1 MSFRFKYH
9 FKNLL
14 LLLVF
19 IILNACKFQE
29 PLQNHGILFL
39 ENRSNKLVVKV
50 SNKNDVLKVIGQPH
64 SKSQNEE
71 DQWIYI
77 ERIFTK
83 GEYHK
88 LGQNVLKENNVLL
101 LSFDKYGVLIDK
113 QFLDINDNKKV
124 SFSEKTTENKLSQ
137 KSFVQNF
144 LSSIRAKMYGK
155 R

>member
-1 MSFRFKYH
+1 MSARINIHILIFLIISF
-9 FKNLL
+9 F
-14 LLLVF
+14 
-19 IILNACKFQE
+19 ILNNCQFQE
-29 PLQNHGILFL
+29 PSQNHGILFL

-155 R
+155 K

>member
-1 MSFRFKYH
+1 MSARINIHILIFLIISF
-9 FKNLL
+9 F
-14 LLLVF
+14 
-19 IILNACKFQE
+19 ILNNCQFQE
-29 PLQNHGILFL
+29 PSQNHGILFL

>member
-1 MSFRFKYH
+1 MSARINIHILIFLIISF
-9 FKNLL
+9 F
-14 LLLVF
+14 
-19 IILNACKFQE
+19 ILNNCQFQE
-29 PLQNHGILFL
+29 PSQNHGILFL
-39 ENRSNKLVVKV
+39 ENRSKKLVIKL
-50 SNKNDVLKVIGQPH
+50 SNKNDVLKIIGQPH

-113 QFLDINDNKKV
+113 LFLDINDNKKV
-124 SFSEKTTENKLSQ
+124 SFSEKTTEYKLSQ

-144 LSSIRAKMYGK
+144 I
-155 R
+155 

>member
-1 MSFRFKYH
+1 MFTKINIHILIYLLISFF
-9 FKNLL
+9 
-14 LLLVF
+14 
-19 IILNACKFQE
+19 ILNNCQFQE
-29 PLQNHGILFL
+29 PSQNHGILFL

-113 QFLDINDNKKV
+113 QFLDIDDNKKV
-124 SFSEKTTENKLSQ
+124 AFSEKTTENKLSQ

>member
-1 MSFRFKYH
+1 MSARINIHILIFLIISF
-9 FKNLL
+9 F
-14 LLLVF
+14 
-19 IILNACKFQE
+19 ILNNCQFQE
-29 PLQNHGILFL
+29 PSQNHGILFL
-39 ENRSNKLVVKV
+39 ENRSKKLVIKL
-50 SNKNDVLKVIGQPH
+50 SNKNDVLKIIGQPH

-144 LSSIRAKMYGK
+144 LSSIREKMYGK

>member
-1 MSFRFKYH
+1 MSARINIHILIFLIISF
-9 FKNLL
+9 F
-14 LLLVF
+14 
-19 IILNACKFQE
+19 ILNNCQFQE
-29 PLQNHGILFL
+29 PSQNHGILFL
-39 ENRSNKLVVKV
+39 ENRSKKLVIKL
-50 SNKNDVLKVIGQPH
+50 SNKNDVLKIIGQPH

-155 R
+155 K

>member
-1 MSFRFKYH
+1 MSARINIHILIFLIISF
-9 FKNLL
+9 F
-14 LLLVF
+14 
-19 IILNACKFQE
+19 ILNNCQFQE
-29 PLQNHGILFL
+29 PSQNHGILFL
-39 ENRSNKLVVKV
+39 ENRSKKLVIKL
-50 SNKNDVLKVIGQPH
+50 SNKNDVLKIIGQPH

-113 QFLDINDNKKV
+113 QFLDIDDNKKV
-124 SFSEKTTENKLSQ
+124 AFSEKTTENKLSQ

>member
-1 MSFRFKYH
+1 MSARINIHILIFLIISF
-9 FKNLL
+9 F
-14 LLLVF
+14 
-19 IILNACKFQE
+19 ILNNCQFQE
-29 PLQNHGILFL
+29 PSQNHGILFL
-39 ENRSNKLVVKV
+39 ENRSKKLVIKL
-50 SNKNDVLKVIGQPH
+50 SNKNDVLKIIGQPH

-113 QFLDINDNKKV
+113 QFLDIHDNKKV

>member
-1 MSFRFKYH
+1 MQWIISFF
-9 FKNLL
+9 
-14 LLLVF
+14 
-19 IILNACKFQE
+19 ILNNCQFQE
-29 PLQNHGILFL
+29 PSQNHGILFL
-39 ENRSNKLVVKV
+39 ENRSKKLVIKL
-50 SNKNDVLKVIGQPH
+50 SNKNDVLKIIGQPH

>member
-1 MSFRFKYH
+1 MSTRINIHILIFLIISF
-9 FKNLL
+9 F
-14 LLLVF
+14 
-19 IILNACKFQE
+19 ILNNCQFQE
-29 PLQNHGILFL
+29 PSQNHGILFL
-39 ENRSNKLVVKV
+39 ENRSKKLIIKL
-50 SNKNDVLKVIGQPH
+50 SNKNDVLKIIGQPH

-124 SFSEKTTENKLSQ
+124 AFSEKTTENKLSQ

>member
-1 MSFRFKYH
+1 MLISIKYH
-9 FKNLL
+9 NFLN

-19 IILNACKFQE
+19 FILIGCQLQE
-29 PLQNHGILFL
+29 PYKNHGIVFL
-39 ENRSNKLVVKV
+39 ENRSKKLQLNL
-50 SNKNDVLKVIGQPH
+50 SNKNDVLKIIGQPH

-113 QFLDINDNKKV
+113 QFL
-124 SFSEKTTENKLSQ
+124 
-137 KSFVQNF
+137 
-144 LSSIRAKMYGK
+144 
-155 R
+155 

>member
-1 MSFRFKYH
+1 MSARINIHILIFLIISF
-9 FKNLL
+9 F
-14 LLLVF
+14 
-19 IILNACKFQE
+19 ILNNCQFQE
-29 PLQNHGILFL
+29 PSQNHGILFL
-39 ENRSNKLVVKV
+39 ENRSKKLIIKL
-50 SNKNDVLKVIGQPH
+50 SNKNDVLKIIGQPH

-124 SFSEKTTENKLSQ
+124 AFSEKTTENKLSQ

>member
-1 MSFRFKYH
+1 MSARINIHILIFLIISF
-9 FKNLL
+9 F
-14 LLLVF
+14 
-19 IILNACKFQE
+19 ILNNCQFQE
-29 PLQNHGILFL
+29 PSQNHGILFL
-39 ENRSNKLVVKV
+39 ENRSKKLVIKL
-50 SNKNDVLKVIGQPH
+50 SNKNDVLKIIGQPH

>member
-1 MSFRFKYH
+1 MFTKSNIHILIFSIISFF
-9 FKNLL
+9 
-14 LLLVF
+14 
-19 IILNACKFQE
+19 ILNNCQFQE
-29 PLQNHGILFL
+29 PSRNHGILFL
-39 ENRSNKLVVKV
+39 ENRSNKLVIKA
-50 SNKNDVLKVIGQPH
+50 SNKNDVLKIIGQPH

-124 SFSEKTTENKLSQ
+124 AFSEKTTENKLSQ

-144 LSSIRAKMYGK
+144 LSSIRTKMYGK
-155 R
+155 K

>member
-1 MSFRFKYH
+1 MSARINIHILIFLIISF
-9 FKNLL
+9 F
-14 LLLVF
+14 
-19 IILNACKFQE
+19 ILNNCQFQE
-29 PLQNHGILFL
+29 PSQNHGILFL
-39 ENRSNKLVVKV
+39 ENRSKKLVVKL
-50 SNKNDVLKVIGQPH
+50 SNKNDVLKIIGQPH

-113 QFLDINDNKKV
+113 QFLDIHDNKKV

>member
-1 MSFRFKYH
+1 MFTKINIHILIYLLISFF
-9 FKNLL
+9 
-14 LLLVF
+14 
-19 IILNACKFQE
+19 ILNNCQFQE
-29 PLQNHGILFL
+29 PSQNHGILFL
-39 ENRSNKLVVKV
+39 ENRSKKLVIKL
-50 SNKNDVLKVIGQPH
+50 SNKNDVLKIIGQPH

>member
-1 MSFRFKYH
+1 MSARINIHILIFLIISF
-9 FKNLL
+9 F
-14 LLLVF
+14 
-19 IILNACKFQE
+19 ILNNCQFQE
-29 PLQNHGILFL
+29 PSQNHGILFL
-39 ENRSNKLVVKV
+39 ENRSKKLVIKL
-50 SNKNDVLKVIGQPH
+50 SNKNDVLKIIGQPH
-64 SKSQNEE
+64 SKSPNEE

>member
-1 MSFRFKYH
+1 MSTRINIHILIFLIISF
-9 FKNLL
+9 F
-14 LLLVF
+14 
-19 IILNACKFQE
+19 ILNNCQFQE
-29 PLQNHGILFL
+29 PSQNHGILFL
-39 ENRSNKLVVKV
+39 ENRSKKLVIKL
-50 SNKNDVLKVIGQPH
+50 SNKNDVLKIIGQPH

>member
-1 MSFRFKYH
+1 MSARINIHILIFLIISF
-9 FKNLL
+9 F
-14 LLLVF
+14 
-19 IILNACKFQE
+19 ILNNCQFQE
-29 PLQNHGILFL
+29 PSQNHGILFL
-39 ENRSNKLVVKV
+39 ENRSKKLVIKL
-50 SNKNDVLKVIGQPH
+50 SNKNDVLKIIGQPH

-124 SFSEKTTENKLSQ
+124 SFSEKTTENKLTQ

>member
-1 MSFRFKYH
+1 MSARINIHILIFLIISF
-9 FKNLL
+9 F
-14 LLLVF
+14 
-19 IILNACKFQE
+19 ILNNCQFQE
-29 PLQNHGILFL
+29 PSQNHGILFL
-39 ENRSNKLVVKV
+39 ENRSKKLVIKL
-50 SNKNDVLKVIGQPH
+50 SNKNDVLKIIGQPH

-113 QFLDINDNKKV
+113 KFLDINDNKKV
-124 SFSEKTTENKLSQ
+124 SFSEKTTENKLTQ

>member
-1 MSFRFKYH
+1 MSTRINIHILIFLIISF
-9 FKNLL
+9 F
-14 LLLVF
+14 
-19 IILNACKFQE
+19 ILNNCQFQE
-29 PLQNHGILFL
+29 PSQNHGILFL
-39 ENRSNKLVVKV
+39 ENRSKKLIIKL
-50 SNKNDVLKVIGQPH
+50 SNKNDVLKIIGQPH

-113 QFLDINDNKKV
+113 QFLDIDDNKKV
-124 SFSEKTTENKLSQ
+124 AFSEKTTENKLSQ

>member
-1 MSFRFKYH
+1 MSARINIHILIFLIISF
-9 FKNLL
+9 F
-14 LLLVF
+14 
-19 IILNACKFQE
+19 ILNNCQFQE
-29 PLQNHGILFL
+29 PSQNHGILFL

-113 QFLDINDNKKV
+113 QFLDIDDNKKV
-124 SFSEKTTENKLSQ
+124 AFSEKTTENKLSQ

>member
-1 MSFRFKYH
+1 MVISFF
-9 FKNLL
+9 
-14 LLLVF
+14 
-19 IILNACKFQE
+19 ILNNCQFQE
-29 PLQNHGILFL
+29 PSRNHGILFL

-113 QFLDINDNKKV
+113 QFLDIDDNKKV
-124 SFSEKTTENKLSQ
+124 AFSEKTTENKLSQ

-155 R
+155 K

>member
-1 MSFRFKYH
+1 MSARINIHILIFLIISF
-9 FKNLL
+9 F
-14 LLLVF
+14 
-19 IILNACKFQE
+19 ILNNCQFQE
-29 PLQNHGILFL
+29 PSQNHGILFL
-39 ENRSNKLVVKV
+39 ENRSKKLVIKL
-50 SNKNDVLKVIGQPH
+50 SNKNDVLKIIGQPH

-77 ERIFTK
+77 DRIFTK

-124 SFSEKTTENKLSQ
+124 SFSEKTTENKLTQ

>member
-1 MSFRFKYH
+1 MSARINIHILIFLIISF
-9 FKNLL
+9 F
-14 LLLVF
+14 
-19 IILNACKFQE
+19 ILNNCQFQE
-29 PLQNHGILFL
+29 PSQNHGILFL
-39 ENRSNKLVVKV
+39 ENRSKKLVIKL
-50 SNKNDVLKVIGQPH
+50 SNKNDVLKIIGQPH

-124 SFSEKTTENKLSQ
+124 SFSEKTTENKLSK